1 VINWPAQA
9 VLESVDILVFQYQ
22 ELLNPA
28 MAASR
33 DAYVAA
39 VRKTLRILC
48 AILY

>member
-1 VINWPAQA
+1 MINWPAQA